1 MNYRSLLLIVCILS
15 FPVSVQAK
23 TLLIVG
29 DSISAAYGIPV
40 EKGWVALLEQRLV
53 RQNHDYKVVNAS
65 IVGETTLGAKVR
77 LPVLLEKHQPEIVIV
92 ELGGNDGLR
101 GFTLKEIENN
111 FIEIV
116 RMINEVNSDALL
128 VPMQMPPN
136 YGAKYK
142 EGFDSIYDHVSEIMN
157 VPVSEF
163 IFQNIAD
170 VPDLMQAD
178 GIHPVE
184 SAQIIM
190 LDNVWPS
197 LATLINKENLN
208 K

>member
-15 FPVSVQAK
+15 FPVSGQAK

-77 LPVLLEKHQPEIVIV
+77 LPALLEKHQPEIVIV

-136 YGAKYK
+136 YGAKYR

-170 VPDLMQAD
+170 VPELMQAD
-178 GIHPVE
+178 GIHPVQ
-184 SAQIIM
+184 AGQLIM

-197 LATLINKENLN
+197 LQKLINKENLN

>member
-1 MNYRSLLLIVCILS
+1 
-15 FPVSVQAK
+15 
-23 TLLIVG
+23 
-29 DSISAAYGIPV
+29 
-40 EKGWVALLEQRLV
+40 
-53 RQNHDYKVVNAS
+53 
-65 IVGETTLGAKVR
+65 
-77 LPVLLEKHQPEIVIV
+77 
-92 ELGGNDGLR
+92 
-101 GFTLKEIENN
+101 
-111 FIEIV
+111 
-116 RMINEVNSDALL
+116 MINEVNSDALL